1 MEIKVNE
8 KTVKIPDSVIDN
20 YCKKLQ
26 LTKDEAVELYLEE
39 NGILLNEEFEELDAK
54 AKKVKISKDARA
66 ESTKERKP
74 RTVKISNEKQEL
86 FNFILEKLD
95 NRYNVKV
102 TKENKLFEIELNGK
116 IFKLDLIEQRNH
128 PKG

>member
-1 MEIKVNE
+1 MEIKANG
-8 KTVKIPDSVIDN
+8 KAVKIPDSVIDN

-26 LTKDEAVELYLEE
+26 LTKEEAINLYLEE
-39 NGILLNEEFEELDAK
+39 NGILFNEEFEELDAK
-54 AKKVKISKDARA
+54 AKKVKILKEART

-74 RTVKISNEKQEL
+74 RTVKISSEKQEL
-86 FNFILEKLD
+86 FNFIFEKLD
-95 NRYNVKV
+95 NCYNVKV

>member
-1 MEIKVNE
+1 MEIKANS

-26 LTKDEAVELYLEE
+26 LTKEEAINLYLEE

-54 AKKVKISKDARA
+54 AKKVKISKEART

-74 RTVKISNEKQEL
+74 RTVKISSEKQEL
-86 FNFILEKLD
+86 FNFIFEKLD